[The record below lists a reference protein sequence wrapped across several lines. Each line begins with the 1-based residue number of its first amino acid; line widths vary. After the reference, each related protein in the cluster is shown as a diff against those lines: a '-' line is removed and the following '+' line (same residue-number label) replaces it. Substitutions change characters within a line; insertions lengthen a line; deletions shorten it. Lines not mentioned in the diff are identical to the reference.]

1 MDNLPMSKISR
12 SGHPGVGIVSVL
24 RSLGS
29 VAAIP
34 PGVGNPSTAGDG
46 HTTLVKNGAIRF
58 WFRCLVNTL
67 RTDNLLKDLR
77 SQRVLRLDTQACGGL
92 DGMDRAR
99 GGDATKKRWGNVA
112 VTIKDIAR
120 QAGVSTATV
129 SKVLNRK
136 DSVIGD
142 ETRQKVLSLARE
154 LNYTPNSLARSLV
167 TRKSHVIGII
177 VPDIMNPYFTEL
189 VRSCDDAAR
198 LRGYT
203 TLVCNSEGVAE
214 IETAHLSS
222 FGGHR
227 VDGILLAAS
236 DVIPDVTLLDAL
248 RIPVVCMDREIG
260 PTAQLVATID
270 TDYRSG
276 AFLATRHMIEKGHT
290 RIAFLSGA
298 PHRSNTQIRL
308 LGYKDALRDA
318 GIPFDPQLI
327 RCKEFQHRFGY
338 QATLDLV
345 DETPF
350 SAICCMND
358 MLAIGAMVALRER
371 GLRVPDDCAVIGF
384 DNIYLA
390 PLLEHPL
397 STVDRCIGLAGRL
410 AANALMDFLDDA
422 DRRGAAITITPTVVS
437 RSTT

>member
-1 MDNLPMSKISR
+1 M
-12 SGHPGVGIVSVL
+12 GH
-24 RSLGS
+24 
-29 VAAIP
+29 
-34 PGVGNPSTAGDG
+34 
-46 HTTLVKNGAIRF
+46 
-58 WFRCLVNTL
+58 
-67 RTDNLLKDLR
+67 
-77 SQRVLRLDTQACGGL
+77 
-92 DGMDRAR
+92 
-99 GGDATKKRWGNVA
+99 VA

-177 VPDIMNPYFTEL
+177 VPDILNPYFTEL
-189 VRSCDDAAR
+189 VRACDDAAR

-203 TLVCNSEGVAE
+203 TLVCNSEGIAE
-214 IETAHLSS
+214 IETAHLTS

-227 VDGILLAAS
+227 VDGVLLAAS
-236 DVIPDVTLLDAL
+236 DVIPDTELLDAL
-248 RIPVVCMDREIG
+248 RIPFVCMDREIG
-260 PTAQLVATID
+260 PVARLVATVD

-276 AFLATRHMIEKGHT
+276 ALQATRHLIEKGHT

-308 LGYKDALRDA
+308 AGYKDALAEA
-318 GIPFDPQLI
+318 GIPFDAELI
-327 RCKEFQHRFGY
+327 RCKEFQHRFGH
-338 QATLDLV
+338 QATLDLL
-345 DETPF
+345 DRTDF

-371 GLRVPDDCAVIGF
+371 GRRVPEDCAVIGF
-384 DNIYLA
+384 DNIYLS

-397 STVDRCIGLAGRL
+397 STVDRRIAHSGRV
-410 AANALMDFLDDA
+410 ATNALIDFLDNP
-422 DRRGAAITITPTVVS
+422 DRKGDAITIMPTVVS
-437 RSTT
+437 RTTT